1 MQRDASSGRSGPSVT
16 LIGLAVVIVLFVVF
30 FLQNSEHLTIDFL
43 VFEKRTTIRWSLLV
57 AVVLGILFDRI
68 ITMCGVV
75 GAGATTSEDASLPP
89 TASRLPS
96 TTSLGE
102 RRMGRNC

>member
-1 MQRDASSGRSGPSVT
+1 MNMERPTNTNEVQRDASSGRSGPSVT
-16 LIGLAVVIVLFVVF
+16 LIALAVVIVLFVVF

-68 ITMCGVV
+68 ITIVW
-75 GAGATTSEDASLPP
+75 
-89 TASRLPS
+89 
-96 TTSLGE
+96 
-102 RRMGRNC
+102 RRWRRRNNE